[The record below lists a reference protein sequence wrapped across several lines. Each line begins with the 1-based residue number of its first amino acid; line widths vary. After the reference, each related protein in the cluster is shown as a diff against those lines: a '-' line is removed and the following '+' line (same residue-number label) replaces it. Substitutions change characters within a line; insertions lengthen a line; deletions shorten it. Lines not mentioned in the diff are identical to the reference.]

1 MIKVVKFRDLTDEEA
16 TKICDY
22 IYNKYK
28 SCLNCPLKIGDLD
41 NICFINLDLDRA
53 IEVEYDESK

>member
-1 MIKVVKFRDLTDEEA
+1 MIKVVKLRNLTNEEA
-16 TKICDY
+16 TKICDH

-53 IEVEYDESK
+53 IEVEYDDKD